1 MILTCGICC
10 VLSCGLPLPSPS
22 SPCHYRDTLLT
33 QRNWMQADDSISQ
46 AWVLP
51 DQHCPPQSKTRV
63 GQVPFDMMWG
73 EDNRLLLSCLQV
85 KKPRRNIN
93 SSREEPAKCEPHRC
107 CPMQGGYHSHP
118 VATPGRSQQ
127 SRTVTSTAKL
137 HCTEKTADIPHTKHS
152 PQITPS

>member
-1 MILTCGICC
+1 MLNFLFIAPISVDYRLMILTCGICC
-10 VLSCGLPLPSPS
+10 VLSCGLPLPFPS

-85 KKPRRNIN
+85 KKPQAKYKQFKRGTRQVRTP
-93 SSREEPAKCEPHRC
+93 SMLSHAGRLSQPPCRYPGEEPTEQERD
-107 CPMQGGYHSHP
+107 
-118 VATPGRSQQ
+118 
-127 SRTVTSTAKL
+127 L
-137 HCTEKTADIPHTKHS
+137 HC
-152 PQITPS
+152 